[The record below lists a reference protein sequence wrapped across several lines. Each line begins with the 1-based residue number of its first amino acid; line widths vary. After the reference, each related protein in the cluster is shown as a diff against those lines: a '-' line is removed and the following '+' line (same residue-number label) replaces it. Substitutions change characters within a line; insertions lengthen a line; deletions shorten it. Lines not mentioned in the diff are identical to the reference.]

1 MKREKNHLLK
11 QLKIVMLYVRK
22 DLKLTDLQLCKLWFL
37 CLYKNYDI
45 PKKLSDIPAEL
56 LESVKL
62 IKTPPYKL
70 SAKEIFKAGE
80 SWFVGDG
87 YGNIM
92 YSPNRCNKD
101 FLDYSDGVIPI
112 AEKYKVEIGEE

>member
-1 MKREKNHLLK
+1 M
-11 QLKIVMLYVRK
+11 IYVRK

-87 YGNIM
+87 FGNIT
-92 YSPNRCNKD
+92 YSPNRRNKD
-101 FLDYSDGVIPI
+101 YLDYTVGNIPI
-112 AEKYKVEIGEE
+112 LEKYRVEIGEE

>member
-1 MKREKNHLLK
+1 MKRKNHSLK

-45 PKKLSDIPAEL
+45 PKKLSEISEDL
-56 LESVKL
+56 LETVKL
-62 IKTPPYKL
+62 TKVNSYKL
-70 SAKEIFKAGE
+70 LKKEIFKAGS

-87 YGNIM
+87 YGNIV

-112 AEKYKVEIGEE
+112 AEKYEVEIGEE